1 MASEQKKV
9 MTMTRHKWA
18 FVLILIFLLSF
29 AKVSEAALPTFDAVN
44 AALNELRNA
53 LMQSQFAQDIAVAIQ
68 RLEQLKA
75 TYTELIR
82 FNSGLDEFFQ
92 NFIGDPL
99 KEMMRLGNWR
109 GGNAFSD
116 FGGITP
122 QIEILQGSSEPQD
135 IRQALETVTGRIP
148 DSDRRPYIPF
158 EESEVVSGFQFAQE
172 IRNQGET
179 TRSAAQTILNE
190 INTASP
196 KGAQRLGVEAG
207 AQNLIL
213 GQQNQE
219 ALAKLIELNA
229 TQVEQVSRE
238 EKRYEE
244 ARLHYMQEFQDS
256 IPNLENLR

>member
-1 MASEQKKV
+1 
-9 MTMTRHKWA
+9 MTMRRKRISI
-18 FVLILIFLLSF
+18 LILILVFLLSF
-29 AKVSEAALPTFDAVN
+29 QRVSEAALPTFDAIN
-44 AALNELRNA
+44 AALNELRNS
-53 LMQSQFAQDIAVAIQ
+53 LMQSQFAQDMVLAFE

-75 TYTELIR
+75 TYNEMIR

-99 KEMMRLGNWR
+99 KEVMRLGTWR
-109 GGNAFSD
+109 VQNVFSD
-116 FGGITP
+116 FGWISP
-122 QIEILQGSSEPQD
+122 HIEVLQGSSEPQD
-135 IRQALETVTGRIP
+135 IRQALESITGSIP
-148 DSDRRPYIPF
+148 NSDVRPYIPF

-172 IRNQGET
+172 IRNAGEN
-179 TRSAAQTILNE
+179 TRNAAQTILNE

-207 AQNLIL
+207 AQNLL
-213 GQQNQE
+213 LSQQNQE

-244 ARLHYMQEFQDS
+244 ARLQYMQEFQDS